1 MDWPDTL
8 RNDCVVTVQIVLFAV
23 IAAVLLFQL
32 YNVLGKKVGR
42 QPEDNA
48 KKARAKGTIIAPGLP
63 SAGDAKVA
71 TAPAVDPALAAAVA
85 GLKERD
91 PAFDPA
97 RFIEGARQAYET
109 IVRAYARGDR
119 DALRPLLTEKVL
131 GSFNAGIAARE
142 TAGRTEA
149 VELVSPPRADIEQGT
164 VEGDL
169 ARARV
174 RFLAEVRSTVTE
186 ASGESRVDERRTAE
200 VWTFERRLGS
210 TDPNWVLARVEA
222 ATA

>member
-1 MDWPDTL
+1 VSQTFS
-8 RNDCVVTVQIVLFAV
+8 IVFFAV

-48 KKARAKGTIIAPGLP
+48 HKAKSAKAAILAPGLP
-63 SAGDAKVA
+63 KTVDAKAQQGPVM
-71 TAPAVDPALAAAVA
+71 DPALAAAIS

-97 RFIEGARQAYET
+97 RFVEGARQAYET

-119 DALRPLLTEKVL
+119 EALRPLLTDKVMT
-131 GSFNAGIAARE
+131 SFDAGITHRE
-142 TAGRTEA
+142 QAGIVEA
-149 VELVSPPRADIEQGT
+149 VELVSPPRADIELAS
-164 VEGDL
+164 VEDNL
-169 ARARV
+169 AKARV
-174 RFLAEVRSTVTE
+174 RFLAEVRSTVTQDG
-186 ASGESRVDERRTAE
+186 GEIQTTERRTAE
-200 VWTFERRLGS
+200 VWTFERKLGTS
-210 TDPNWVLARVEA
+210 DPNWSLARVEA

>member
-1 MDWPDTL
+1 MTF
-8 RNDCVVTVQIVLFAV
+8 QIVIFAV

-48 KKARAKGTIIAPGLP
+48 QKAKAKAKAKGMIITPSLPG
-63 SAGDAKVA
+63 SADAKA
-71 TAPAVDPALAAAVA
+71 TNVPAVDPALVAAVA

-97 RFIEGARQAYET
+97 RFVDGARQAYET

-119 DALRPLLTEKVL
+119 DALRPLLTEKVMT
-131 GSFNAGIAARE
+131 SFNAGIDARE
-142 TAGRTEA
+142 TSGQTEA
-149 VELVSPPRADIEQGT
+149 LELVSPPRADLELGT
-164 VEGDL
+164 VEGDV
-169 ARARV
+169 AKARV
-174 RFLAEVRSTVTE
+174 RFLAEVRNTITA
-186 ASGESRVDERRTAE
+186 ASGDSHVEERRTAE

-210 TDPNWVLARVEA
+210 QDPNWALAKVEA
-222 ATA
+222 ASA

>member
-1 MDWPDTL
+1 M
-8 RNDCVVTVQIVLFAV
+8 TVQIVLFAV
-23 IAAVLLFQL
+23 LAAFLLFQL

-48 KKARAKGTIIAPGLP
+48 KKAKAKGMVIAPPLP
-63 SAGDAKVA
+63 VGGDPKVQGQ
-71 TAPAVDPALAAAVA
+71 PPVDPAIATAIA

-97 RFIEGARQAYET
+97 RFIDGARQAYET

-119 DALRPLLTEKVL
+119 EALRPLLTEKVMA
-131 GSFNAGIAARE
+131 SFNAGISARE

-149 VELVSPPRADIEQGT
+149 VELVSPPRADLELGT
-164 VEGDL
+164 VEGDV
-169 ARARV
+169 AKARV
-174 RFLAEVRSTVTE
+174 RFLAEVRNTVTE
-186 ASGESRVDERRTAE
+186 TSGESHVEERRTAE

-210 TDPNWVLARVEA
+210 SDPNWALAKVEA

>member
-1 MDWPDTL
+1 MTF
-8 RNDCVVTVQIVLFAV
+8 QIVLFAV

-48 KKARAKGTIIAPGLP
+48 KKAKAKGMIVTPGLP
-63 SAGDAKVA
+63 GSVDPKT
-71 TAPAVDPALAAAVA
+71 TAVPTVDPALVASVA

-97 RFIEGARQAYET
+97 RFVDGARQAYET

-119 DALRPLLTEKVL
+119 EALRPLLTEKVM
-131 GSFNAGIAARE
+131 GSFDAGITQRE
-142 TAGRTEA
+142 ATGQTEA
-149 VELVSPPRADIEQGT
+149 LELVAPPRADIELGT
-164 VEGDL
+164 VEGDV
-169 ARARV
+169 AKARV
-174 RFLAEVRSTVTE
+174 RFLAEVRNTITA
-186 ASGESRVDERRTAE
+186 ASGETHVEERRTAE

-210 TDPNWVLARVEA
+210 QDPNWALAKVEA

>member
-1 MDWPDTL
+1 MTF
-8 RNDCVVTVQIVLFAV
+8 QIVFFAV

-48 KKARAKGTIIAPGLP
+48 KKAKAKGMVITPALPGSVDTKAPVQPGI
-63 SAGDAKVA
+63 
-71 TAPAVDPALAAAVA
+71 DPALVTAIS

-91 PAFDPA
+91 PAFDPS

-119 DALRPLLTEKVL
+119 DALRPLLTEKVMS
-131 GSFNAGIAARE
+131 SFNAGILARE
-142 TAGRTEA
+142 DSGRTEA
-149 VELVSPPRADIEQGT
+149 VELVAPPRADLELGT
-164 VEGDL
+164 VDGDV
-169 ARARV
+169 AKARV
-174 RFLAEVRSTVTE
+174 RFLAEVRNTIT
-186 ASGESRVDERRTAE
+186 AATGESQVEERRTAE

-210 TDPNWVLARVEA
+210 SDPNWALAKVEA